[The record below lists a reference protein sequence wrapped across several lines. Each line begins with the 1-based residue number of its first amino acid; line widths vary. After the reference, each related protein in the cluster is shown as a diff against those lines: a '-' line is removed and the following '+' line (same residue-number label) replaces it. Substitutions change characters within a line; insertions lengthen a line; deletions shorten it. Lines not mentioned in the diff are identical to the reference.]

1 MKKFRH
7 SFIVDAEIERLW
19 EFYTNIKHLE
29 VISPPS
35 LKLEIVKTTHQQLET
50 GSEVWLSGKL
60 LTRSNWHSKI
70 TSLSRYEYVD
80 EMISGRF
87 RVWRHV
93 HLFNSLGNKKTEVV
107 DEIEFEL
114 HHGLIGRL
122 FEGYVSRQLEK
133 VFAHRK
139 ELTISAF
146 Q

>member
-1 MKKFRH
+1 
-7 SFIVDAEIERLW
+7 
-19 EFYTNIKHLE
+19 
-29 VISPPS
+29 
-35 LKLEIVKTTHQQLET
+35 
-50 GSEVWLSGKL
+50 
-60 LTRSNWHSKI
+60 
-70 TSLSRYEYVD
+70 VD

>member
-139 ELTISAF
+139 EVTISAF